1 MRNLIRQLIKEFY
14 EGESR
19 GGENHYFRRLFE
31 WCKNLGFNAMT
42 TEIPFTYDLYK
53 DYESE
58 TSSLDHRFK
67 MTLSTDIQSPYL
79 DFDYTF
85 VDFEEGEVGNIGH
98 AINFV
103 SLDDTP
109 GIELR
114 SESDLEN
121 IKDMIRTMDDFFR
134 RTNADDLYK
143 KYDMADMGT
152 FNVLVHS
159 LTQKPR

>member
-1 MRNLIRQLIKEFY
+1 MRKLIRQLIKEFY
-14 EGESR
+14 EGEGHGR
-19 GGENHYFRRLFE
+19 ENYYFRRLFE
-31 WCKNLGFNAMT
+31 WCKNLGFDAMT

-79 DFDYTF
+79 DFDYAF

-103 SLDDTP
+103 SLDDSP

-114 SESDLEN
+114 SESDLKN
-121 IKDMIRTMDDFFR
+121 IKGMIRTMDDFFR

>member
-1 MRNLIRQLIKEFY
+1 MATK
-14 EGESR
+14 
-19 GGENHYFRRLFE
+19 
-31 WCKNLGFNAMT
+31 T
-42 TEIPFTYDLYK
+42 PFTYELYK

-79 DFDYTF
+79 DFDYAF

-103 SLDDTP
+103 SLDDSP
-109 GIELR
+109 GVELR
-114 SESDLEN
+114 SESDLKD
-121 IKDMIRTMDDFFR
+121 IKNMIRTMDDFFR
-134 RTNADDLYK
+134 RTNADNLYK
-143 KYDMADMGT
+143 KYDMADIGT
-152 FNVLVHS
+152 FNALVHS